1 MAAKAWID
9 AFLLIEANDN
19 EWKIPFLFRSD
30 FFEIIETSMEEVFF
44 HSNFFFLKWISESED
59 KKPFCRS
66 FKEKEIFW
74 QKVSIHSRIKES
86 WIFYLNISFV
96 RRCRVLNG
104 MEQLMK
110 QDFLLLNQDH
120 ETFFY
125 SYHLL
130 SWCCLFVELVKEA
143 TSCALTLE
151 LSSFSF
157 QTLLI
162 RLITF

>member
-44 HSNFFFLKWISESED
+44 TQKSFFFLKWISESED

-96 RRCRVLNG
+96 RRRRVLNG
-104 MEQLMK
+104 MVK
-110 QDFLLLNQDH
+110 QDFLLFKQDH

-130 SWCCLFVELVKEA
+130 SWCCLIEELVKEA
-143 TSCALTLE
+143 TS
-151 LSSFSF
+151 
-157 QTLLI
+157 
-162 RLITF
+162 

>member
-44 HSNFFFLKWISESED
+44 AQKFFFLKWISESED

-66 FKEKEIFW
+66 FKETEIFW

-96 RRCRVLNG
+96 RRRRVLNG
-104 MEQLMK
+104 MVMQSFCYLIKTMK
-110 QDFLLLNQDH
+110 PFSILIICSHGAASLWNRLRKLHPVHLLLN
-120 ETFFY
+120 Y
-125 SYHLL
+125 P
-130 SWCCLFVELVKEA
+130 A
-143 TSCALTLE
+143 
-151 LSSFSF
+151 
-157 QTLLI
+157 
-162 RLITF
+162 